1 MQQALIEAKA
11 AYDCGE
17 VPVGAVLVY
26 EGEIIARGRNRMIEL
41 NDPSAHAEI
50 LTLREAGSALSNYR
64 LLDTTLY
71 VTLEP
76 CLMCFGALV
85 HARIGRLV
93 FAATDPKT
101 GVCGSACEARDFPFL
116 NHQFEIESGI
126 MAEESSQL
134 LKQFFKEK
142 RNESSS
148 HFYRSCRLKG
158 QKSDLR

>member
-1 MQQALIEAKA
+1 MHHALIEAQR
-11 AYDCGE
+11 AYECGE
-17 VPVGAVLVY
+17 VPVGAVLVHQ
-26 EGEIIARGRNRMIEL
+26 GEIIARGRNRMIEL

-50 LTLREAGSALSNYR
+50 VTLREAGAILHNYR

-76 CLMCFGALV
+76 CLMCFSALV

-93 FAATDPKT
+93 FAAMDPKT
-101 GVCGSACEARDFPFL
+101 GVCGSAFQAKDLPFL

-142 RNESSS
+142 RHGSAN
-148 HFYRSCRLKG
+148 HIHR
-158 QKSDLR
+158 

>member
-1 MQQALIEAKA
+1 MQHALTEAQKA
-11 AYDCGE
+11 YECGE

-26 EGEIIARGRNRMIEL
+26 EGEVIARGRNRMIEL

-50 LTLREAGSALSNYR
+50 LTLREAGSVLKNYR

-93 FAATDPKT
+93 FAASDPKT
-101 GVCGSACEARDFPFL
+101 GVCGSACHAKKDLSFL

-126 MAEESSQL
+126 MAAESSQL

-142 RNESSS
+142 RNEIAS
-148 HFYRSCRLKG
+148 HLYR
-158 QKSDLR
+158 